1 MAKKIGPVKVFMDQ
15 HSLNG
20 MLCCLDYLI
29 AVSDGDWATAAERI
43 KKKILQHGRTFTN
56 HDAKNVAICFY

>member
-43 KKKILQHGRTFTN
+43 KKKNEF
-56 HDAKNVAICFY
+56 KKK